1 MKLDKI
7 WLAML
12 ILPVCLG
19 GCTAN
24 KVASQWRNG
33 NFIADGSDN
42 EWQVAPQYYD
52 EKQRLAIRVTN
63 DAEALY
69 LSIATSDESI
79 KRQLLMAGLTI
90 WLDPKGGKDRI
101 FGIHLPGSDPAGPR
115 PRPQDKGGGP
125 PAEDNGSHRGVR
137 RHLLPPVGPPSDL
150 SITYADATGPLTMR
164 LSEVRRTGI
173 DIGVGQSPAKRLV
186 YEFTIAFNAAPCLS
200 GLAPEMVVGIGIMA
214 GASKQG
220 GPQAGSRGGAPVGP
234 GGVVPGPGFDGGI
247 NAMNG
252 PRQGGGPG
260 GGPGAGEK
268 SGSLE
273 VWLQVRLAERTRG

>member
-1 MKLDKI
+1 MTLDTI

-24 KVASQWRNG
+24 KVVSQWRNG
-33 NFIADGSDN
+33 NLIADGSDS

-52 EKQRLAIRVTN
+52 EKRRLAIRVTN
-63 DAEALY
+63 DAEGLY
-69 LSIATSDESI
+69 LSITTSDESI

-90 WLDPKGGKDRI
+90 WLDPKGEKDRI
-101 FGIHLPGSDPAGPR
+101 FGIHLPGSGPAGPR
-115 PRPQDKGGGP
+115 PKPQDKGSLP
-125 PAEDNGSHRGVR
+125 PAGDNGSHRGAKR
-137 RHLLPPVGPPSDL
+137 DLLPPVGLPTEL
-150 SITYADATGPLTMR
+150 SITYADTTGPLTMR

-173 DIGVGQSPAKRLV
+173 DIGVGQSPARRLV

-200 GLAPEMVVGIGIMA
+200 GLAPEMVVGIGVVA

-220 GPQAGSRGGAPVGP
+220 RPQAGSRGGAPGGP
-234 GGVVPGPGFDGGI
+234 GGIMPGPGFDDGV

-252 PRQGGGPG
+252 PPPGGGPG
-260 GGPGAGEK
+260 GGPGAGKK

-273 VWLQVRLAERTRG
+273 VWLQVRLAGRAKG